1 MNKQL
6 FLFYVCLVFFFKV
19 RFSKENNHQLER
31 HEFSVCKYTQ
41 WLAVYKR
48 RVSMDTLIMKPSARR
63 SWVARAACSTKRCGN
78 RRREGSLGLWMQ
90 NKLFNYYFHF
100 WRFEFQIFRSEFKKK
115 NSFPVRETKNL
126 TNVCWFR
133 RPSISLSRFIKII
146 RKCRIVSFQVDS
158 LNQFQV
164 NQVIGRRVEYS
175 VTHCLARILFVPV
188 SVGSDQSDSAN
199 PDYFPWMFCV
209 DADVQACRLYW
220 LWLSREGKAAHV
232 TQVFPLSSLRPRL
245 RHKMSAERRA
255 LCDWIG

>member
-1 MNKQL
+1 MFVLSFFLKFDFQKKTIISWSGMNSLCVNIHNDWLYINEEYPWIHWLWNLPHVGVELRAPHVQPNDVEIDGERALSVSGCKTNCSTIIFTFGDL
-6 FLFYVCLVFFFKV
+6 N
-19 RFSKENNHQLER
+19 SK
-31 HEFSVCKYTQ
+31 FSVPN
-41 WLAVYKR
+41 L
-48 RVSMDTLIMKPSARR
+48 
-63 SWVARAACSTKRCGN
+63 
-78 RRREGSLGLWMQ
+78 
-90 NKLFNYYFHF
+90 
-100 WRFEFQIFRSEFKKK
+100 KKK